1 MSFLKSEKIAQL
13 RMRYFVFHFSVPIVF
28 TLTTCF
34 LLCVFILLYFTSVDN
49 QSNTQQVGL
58 LFLYILSTFTEL
70 WSIIIMIDLV
80 VNARLS
86 HTIKSESN
94 GRDSAPLL
102 DFGNLKEEEDS
113 ELVDKVNM
121 QAELQKRDR
130 YNRHA

>member
-1 MSFLKSEKIAQL
+1 
-13 RMRYFVFHFSVPIVF
+13 
-28 TLTTCF
+28 
-34 LLCVFILLYFTSVDN
+34 
-49 QSNTQQVGL
+49 
-58 LFLYILSTFTEL
+58 
-70 WSIIIMIDLV
+70 MIDLV

-94 GRDSAPLL
+94 GHDSAPLL